1 MDEHFW
7 HFSKLIKIY
16 PKMPSGV
23 EVVLAQYKNTTQANN
38 GIILKCVSRQRA
50 EKEGQKGWDWTN

>member
-1 MDEHFW
+1 
-7 HFSKLIKIY
+7 
-16 PKMPSGV
+16 MPSGV

-50 EKEGQKGWDWTN
+50 EKEGQKG